1 MGRSRVIARGKS
13 AVEETDL
20 MGREEREREG
30 GRGWG
35 ERWRSMNKLLAGRD
49 DMQIAGEME
58 GEREGIRGRERESG
72 ERERESSIPEQRW

>member
-49 DMQIAGEME
+49 DMQIG